1 VTRLIV
7 LLAAAATIAAGPLQ
21 TQKPPPPPPA
31 NVAGKW
37 IITLVMAQGT
47 ATPTLEL
54 KQDGE
59 KVTGT
64 YTGRYGAF
72 ALQGT
77 VKGRTLE
84 FRFTM
89 KADGADVLMTFIG
102 DVAADGQS
110 IKGDATLGEMGE
122 ASWTAKRDKGLLSS
136 DSAWH
141 P

>member
-1 VTRLIV
+1 
-7 LLAAAATIAAGPLQ
+7 
-21 TQKPPPPPPA
+21 
-31 NVAGKW
+31 
-37 IITLVMAQGT
+37 MSQGT
-47 ATPTLEL
+47 ATPALEL

-72 ALQGT
+72 PLQGT
-77 VKGRTLE
+77 VKARTLE

-89 KADGADVLMTFIG
+89 KADGADVPMVFIG

-122 ASWTAKRDKGLLSS
+122 ATWTAKRPDKSS
-136 DSAWH
+136 LVSSWH